1 MIKTGVV
8 RENDEWKRKEKSG
21 KNREIH
27 CTIATRACICLYIP
41 PPRLSCYR
49 TCNVREHNIEVYIYK
64 LTEREHVHIIV
75 YKYMYRYRGL

>member
-27 CTIATRACICLYIP
+27 CSTATRAYMYVYH

-49 TCNVREHNIEVYIYK
+49 TCNVRKHNIYITYILSYK
-64 LTEREHVHIIV
+64 NICIYVPSVID
-75 YKYMYRYRGL
+75 G